1 VVSGEEPSDQI
12 CLFFFVLISNLI
24 REGPL
29 RLDGKRG
36 VREENPLLT
45 HFLLPGGETHPRR
58 LSACCFGPA

>member
-12 CLFFFVLISNLI
+12 CHFFFVLISNLI

-36 VREENPLLT
+36 VREEK
-45 HFLLPGGETHPRR
+45 HFPGKETSRQV
-58 LSACCFGPA
+58 LVV